1 MDKIE
6 QLRDDISTLEAAQ
19 DVLARRYERSCYTD
33 DQLKEMRYQLAKL
46 EAEEDDP
53 WKHAKESIPL
63 HLENGGHRVKAVA
76 QYARHLEDQVAELKA
91 QIASEKQTSRAD
103 QSRVWAE
110 AKETLDWY
118 IDRRKKNNIPISHLA
133 EYAIY
138 LETQSK
144 EGTDE
149 YYISHL
155 QNRIAELEY
164 ELNQRPQLWC
174 ERMKDTGQLCT
185 IFRTDEQPPWIFTT
199 PEYAQNFL
207 GKNAEIKL
215 YTGQKNERD

>member
-6 QLRDDISTLEAAQ
+6 QLRADIKTLEEAQ
-19 DVLARRYERSCYTD
+19 GVLARRYERSCYTD
-33 DQLKEMRYQLAKL
+33 DQLQEMRYQLANL
-46 EAEEDDP
+46 EKEAADP
-53 WKHAKESIPL
+53 WAKAKESIPL
-63 HLENGGHRVKAVA
+63 HLGNGGHRVRAVA

-91 QIASEKQTSRAD
+91 QIASKKQTSQTN

-110 AKETLDWY
+110 AKETLNWY
-118 IDRRKKNNIPISHLA
+118 INKRKKNNIPISHLA

-164 ELNQRPQLWC
+164 ELNQRPQVWC
-174 ERMKDTGQLCT
+174 GRIKATGKLCT
-185 IFRTDEQPPWIFTT
+185 VYRTDNQPPWLFTM
-199 PEYAQNFL
+199 PEDAHRFL
-207 GKNAEIKL
+207 GENAEIEL
-215 YTGQKNERD
+215 YTGQTE